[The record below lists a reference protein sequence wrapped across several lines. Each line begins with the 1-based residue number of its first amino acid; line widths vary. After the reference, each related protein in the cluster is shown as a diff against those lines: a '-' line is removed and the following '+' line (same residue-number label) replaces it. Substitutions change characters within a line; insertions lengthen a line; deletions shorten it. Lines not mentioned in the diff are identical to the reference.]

1 MLHGSKRILL
11 FDDAG
16 QIKKIQNLFGSSLIG
31 YWPGAEAGAS
41 PLPSAL
47 DYSGRSFHGA
57 YTGVTLGQPGAGD
70 GNTCPLYDGSTSY
83 MQPPAGFRTAF
94 TSAEYSFLLWFWP
107 FNVGVWTDAAARVM
121 IRVLVDANNTAN
133 IQKSSTNNTLQWQD
147 IAGATVKTVT
157 LATQSFLVPN
167 HLGLTVSRSADQMKA
182 YFNGAQTGA
191 TQTGLGTWVGIP
203 IAANTLVG
211 AGSTTPTFITNGYV
225 AHAIVLNR
233 AATPAEVAAA
243 ALL

>member
-1 MLHGSKRILL
+1 MSRGNTL
-11 FDDAG
+11 FVPG
-16 QIKKIQNLFGSSLIG
+16 LGISYTKKIKNLFGNSIIG
-31 YWPGAEAGAS
+31 YWVGDEPNGAVAIDE
-41 PLPSAL
+41 
-47 DYSGRSFHGA
+47 SGLGFNGA

-70 GNTCPLYDGSTSY
+70 GLTCPLYDGVSDF

-94 TSAEYSFLLWFWP
+94 TPAEYSCLLWFWP
-107 FNVGVWTDAAARVM
+107 FNIGVWTDAAARVA
-121 IRVLVDANNTAN
+121 IRILVDANNTSN

-147 IAGATVKTVT
+147 IASATVKTVT
-157 LATQSFLVPN
+157 LAAQSFLVPN

-191 TQTGLGTWVGIP
+191 TQTGLGTWVGTP
-203 IAANTLVG
+203 IANNTLVG
-211 AGSTTPTFITNGYV
+211 AGSITPTFITNGYV
-225 AHAIVLNR
+225 SHAIVLNR